1 MTSWL
6 QRMKGHP
13 GIPQQTSFDPGPHR
27 KHSTAVPD
35 TNAPARRF
43 QIRQKCLYER
53 TFPGEAFVSAHVNR
67 LQRGYYESKNVHEQT
82 IDSVYFVAIHFVF
95 HPANH
100 RTHRFKSAN
109 IRVMVHG
116 VDPWDS
122 VRKGYYGPSPSS
134 PRILKV
140 APDIIYGAVSPEVSQ
155 CVADCAMEIS
165 DI

>member
-6 QRMKGHP
+6 QRMRGQQ

-27 KHSTAVPD
+27 KHSTAAPD

-43 QIRQKCLYER
+43 QIRQ
-53 TFPGEAFVSAHVNR
+53 
-67 LQRGYYESKNVHEQT
+67 GYYESKNVHEQT

-165 DI
+165 DV